1 MSLVPRPLR
10 GVLGTD
16 DDLVSQEQA
25 PHLARGRARARAG
38 AIGLGLGT
46 QEQGRGVAPS

>member
-10 GVLGTD
+10 GILGAD

-38 AIGLGLGT
+38 ARA
-46 QEQGRGVAPS
+46 RG

>member
-38 AIGLGLGT
+38 ARARVRDTGAGKRRRT
-46 QEQGRGVAPS
+46 